1 MHNSNR
7 IIIRSEQLD
16 KDTLRLNE
24 TLFCNANGY
33 IGVRGTLEEGVPASF
48 NTMRG
53 MYLGGVYEIIPM
65 KQAESL
71 CNLIEKKQTMLNVA
85 DTQTII
91 LTVNGEEFGLDKGT
105 VLSDKRVLNMDEG
118 YTGRRISWKSPKGD
132 LADISIKRMA
142 HLCCPNLFTIEYS
155 VEAVGFSGEI
165 SFDSRHIADVKNYS
179 NPDDPRLAA
188 ESEAY
193 LKVDWCEE
201 KGGISLTESSTQVS
215 KLSIATAVA
224 HKLVKEHEACA
235 EDLHKSLTLEKT
247 SEAEI
252 SAKAVVKVNN
262 GDRVVLTKYTAFSDS
277 LRDNNPADRA
287 LTVVKEQMA
296 ENIDDL
302 YRSQKD
308 ILTKFWADAGM
319 EIEGDDEL
327 ELAMC
332 FNMYQ
337 LFCFSPRVPRMSMA
351 AKGLSGEGYEGHYF
365 WDTEMYALPFF
376 ILTDTQQAKKIL
388 SFRYETLEEAK
399 ENAKLLGHK
408 KGALYPW
415 RTITGVECS
424 GYFPSGTAAYHING
438 AISNA
443 IVSYYLATGDVEYIL
458 NEGCEIL
465 IETARLWF
473 DVGNYDRR
481 GKFVINEV
489 TGPDEYTCMVDNNFY
504 TNACAAHG
512 MKWAVKLAREFS
524 DRSEIK
530 ALLERLS
537 VTEEELSQIQE
548 AADKMYLP
556 YDEDLGISPQDDSF
570 LQKPVW
576 DIASTPKEE
585 FPLLLHYH
593 PLHLYRYQVCKQAD
607 TVLAHFL
614 FPETADRKTMEKSY
628 RYYEKITT
636 HDSSLSTCVF
646 SMQASRLGLKEEAEK
661 YFGDSAKLDLY
672 NLHKNTGDGVHTAN
686 MGGAYMAI
694 VYGFAGV
701 RIDEKGLSIDPFLP
715 ESIKGYSFNF
725 VYRNSHIRLEVKEG
739 LMSVA
744 LIAGEGLTFF
754 HAGEKC
760 RIEDIG
766 VKQQW
771 ILKQ

>member
-1 MHNSNR
+1 MHSNR
-7 IIIRSEQLD
+7 IIIRDEQFD
-16 KDTLRLNE
+16 KDILRLNE

-33 IGVRGTLEEGVPASF
+33 IGVRGTLEEGVPAPF

-85 DTQTII
+85 DTQTIYMS
-91 LTVNGEEFGLDKGT
+91 VEGEEFGLDKGT
-105 VLSDKRVLNMDEG
+105 LLSDKRILNMEEG
-118 YTGRRISWKSPKGD
+118 FTKREITWKNSRGNTV
-132 LADISIKRMA
+132 DISIKRMA
-142 HLCCPNLFTIEYS
+142 HYSCPNLFTIEYS
-155 VEAVGFSGEI
+155 VEAVDFDGSI
-165 SFDSRHIADVKNYS
+165 TFDSRHIADVKNYS

-193 LKVDWCEE
+193 LTVDRCEI
-201 KGGISLTESSTQVS
+201 KDGSSLTVSSTQVS
-215 KLSIATAVA
+215 KLSIASAVG
-224 HKLVKEHEACA
+224 HRLCIEQDGRIIE
-235 EDLHKSLTLEKT
+235 EDIPFALEKKEGT
-247 SEAEI
+247 SV
-252 SAKAVVKVNN
+252 SAKAAVRLDK
-262 GDRVVLTKYTAFSDS
+262 GDRVVLTKYTVFADS
-277 LRDNNPADRA
+277 LRIDDPADTA
-287 LTVVKEQMA
+287 SSLLKELMTK
-296 ENIDDL
+296 ELSGL
-302 YRSQKD
+302 YAAQKD

-327 ELAMC
+327 ELAMS

-337 LFCFSPRVPRMSMA
+337 LFSSSPRADRMSMA

-376 ILTDTQQAKKIL
+376 ILTDTRQAKKIL
-388 SFRYETLEEAK
+388 SFRYETLKEAK
-399 ENAKLLGHK
+399 ENALLLGHR

-443 IVSYYLATGDVEYIL
+443 IVSYYLATGDEEYIL
-458 NEGCEIL
+458 REGEEIL
-465 IETARLWF
+465 IETARLWL
-473 DVGNYDRR
+473 DAGNYDRS

-489 TGPDEYTCMVDNNFY
+489 TGPDEYTCMIDNNFY

-512 MKWAVKLAREFS
+512 MRWAVKLMRELAGRVEMAELKERLGVT
-524 DRSEIK
+524 DAELSEI
-530 ALLERLS
+530 
-537 VTEEELSQIQE
+537 EEASL
-548 AADKMYLP
+548 KMYFP
-556 YDEDLGISPQDDSF
+556 YDEELGISPQDDSF

-576 DIASTPKEE
+576 DLENTPKEE

-614 FPETADRKTMEKSY
+614 FPETADKETMEKSF

-646 SMQASRLGLKEEAEK
+646 SMQASRLGLFDDAEK

-694 VYGFAGV
+694 VYGFAGI
-701 RIDEKGLSIDPFLP
+701 RINEDGISIDPFVPHNL
-715 ESIKGYSFNF
+715 KGYSFSF
-725 VYRNSHIRLEVKEG
+725 IYRGRHIRLCVRDD
-739 LMSVA
+739 LMTVQ
-744 LIAGEGLTFF
+744 LIDGDGFEFTHRGAKCTLAEK
-754 HAGEKC
+754 GEK
-760 RIEDIG
+760 RE
-766 VKQQW
+766 W
-771 ILKQ
+771 TLKQ

>member
-1 MHNSNR
+1 MHSDR
-7 IIIRSEQLD
+7 IIIREEKFD
-16 KDTLRLNE
+16 KEVLRLNE
-24 TLFCNANGY
+24 TLFNNANGY
-33 IGVRGTLEEGVPASF
+33 IGVRGTLEEGVPAPF

-85 DTQTII
+85 DTQTIYMS
-91 LTVNGEEFGLDKGT
+91 VNGEEFGLDKGT
-105 VLSDKRVLNMDEG
+105 LLSDKRILNMDEG
-118 YTGRRISWKSPKGD
+118 YTMRQITWRNSQGNTV
-132 LADISIKRMA
+132 DICIRRMA
-142 HLCCPNLFTIEYS
+142 HFSAPNLFTIEYS
-155 VEAVGFSGEI
+155 VRAVDFEGSI

-193 LKVDWCEE
+193 LTVGRCEV
-201 KGGISLTESSTQVS
+201 KDGISLTVSSTEVS
-215 KLSIATAVA
+215 RLSIATAVG
-224 HKLVKEHEACA
+224 HRLI
-235 EDLHKSLTLEKT
+235 LEQDGRT
-247 SEAEI
+247 SEEDIPFAIEKKENSSV
-252 SAKAVVKVNN
+252 SAKAAVRLEK
-262 GDRVVLTKYTAFSDS
+262 GDRVVLTKYTVFSDS
-277 LRDNNPADRA
+277 LRSVSPAETADS
-287 LTVVKEQMA
+287 LIKELMA
-296 ENIDDL
+296 KNIEDL

-308 ILTKFWADAGM
+308 ILTKFWSDAGM

-327 ELAMC
+327 ELAMA

-337 LFCFSPRVPRMSMA
+337 LFSSSPRADRMSMA
-351 AKGLSGEGYEGHYF
+351 AKGLTGEGYEGHYF

-376 ILTDTQQAKKIL
+376 VLTDAGQAKKIL
-388 SFRYETLEEAK
+388 SFRYETLKEAK
-399 ENAKLLGHK
+399 ENALLLGHK

-438 AISNA
+438 AIEA
-443 IVSYYLATGDVEYIL
+443 AVISYYLATGDEDYIL
-458 NEGCEIL
+458 DEGEEIL
-465 IETARLWF
+465 IETARLWR
-473 DVGNYDRR
+473 DVGNYDRSGR
-481 GKFVINEV
+481 FVINEV

-512 MKWAVKLAREFS
+512 MKWAVKLMRNMADNPRMA
-524 DRSEIK
+524 
-530 ALLERLS
+530 ALKERLK
-537 VTEEELSQIQE
+537 VTDEELADILE
-548 AADKMYLP
+548 AADKIYLP
-556 YDEDLGISPQDDSF
+556 YDEELGISPQDDSF

-576 DIASTPKEE
+576 DIENTPREE

-593 PLHLYRYQVCKQAD
+593 PLHIYRYQVCKQAD

-614 FPETADRKTMEKSY
+614 FPDTADRKTMEKSY

-646 SMQASRLGLKEEAEK
+646 SMQASRLGLTAEAEK

-701 RIDEKGLSIDPFLP
+701 KISEEGLSIDPFIPGNL
-715 ESIKGYSFNF
+715 KGYSFSF
-725 VYRNSHIRLEVKEG
+725 IYRGRHLRLEVTEG
-739 LMSVA
+739 RMGVT
-744 LIAGEGLTFF
+744 LIDGDELSFTHG
-754 HAGEKC
+754 GEKFT
-760 RIEDIG
+760 IKEKG
-766 VKQQW
+766 VKREW
-771 ILKQ
+771 NLKQ

>member
-1 MHNSNR
+1 MRSNR
-7 IIIRSEQLD
+7 IIIREEQFD
-16 KDTLRLNE
+16 KDILRLNE
-24 TLFCNANGY
+24 TLFNNANGY
-33 IGVRGTLEEGVPASF
+33 IGVRGTLEEGVPAPF

-85 DTQTII
+85 DTQTIYMSVDG
-91 LTVNGEEFGLDKGT
+91 TEFSLDKGT
-105 VLSDKRVLNMDEG
+105 LLSDKRILNMDEG
-118 YTGRRISWKSPKGD
+118 HTERQITWKSPQGGTV
-132 LADISIKRMA
+132 DISIKRMA
-142 HLCCPNLFTIEYS
+142 HLEHPNLFTIEYS
-155 VEAVGFSGEI
+155 VEAVDFDGSI
-165 SFDSRHIADVKNYS
+165 SFDSRHIADVLNYS

-193 LKVDWCEE
+193 LTVNKSQVEN
-201 KGGISLTESSTQVS
+201 GISLTVSSTKVS
-215 KLSIATAVA
+215 QLTIATAVG
-224 HKLVKEHEACA
+224 HKLSIKQDNKVL
-235 EDLHKSLTLEKT
+235 EDDIPFVFEKNEGT
-247 SEAEI
+247 SI
-252 SAKAVVKVNN
+252 SAKAAVRLDK
-262 GDRVVLTKYTAFSDS
+262 GEKVVLTKYTVFSDS
-277 LRDNNPADRA
+277 LRSDFPEE
-287 LTVVKEQMA
+287 TVLGLIGDLMAKELS
-296 ENIDDL
+296 DL
-302 YRSQKD
+302 YNEQKSV
-308 ILTKFWADAGM
+308 LSKFWKDAGM

-327 ELAMC
+327 SLAMS

-337 LFCFSPRVPRMSMA
+337 LFCSAPRVDRMSMA

-376 ILTDTQQAKKIL
+376 ILTDTDRAKKIL
-388 SFRYETLEEAK
+388 SFRYETLKEAK
-399 ENAKLLGHK
+399 ENALLLGHK

-443 IVSYYLATGDVEYIL
+443 IVSYYLTTGDVDYIL
-458 NEGCEIL
+458 KEGAEIL
-465 IETARLWF
+465 LETARLWF
-473 DVGNYDRR
+473 DVGNYDRE

-489 TGPDEYTCMVDNNFY
+489 TGPDEYTCMTDNNFY

-512 MKWAVKLAREFS
+512 MKWAVKLIHDLADTE
-524 DRSEIK
+524 EIK
-530 ALLERLS
+530 DLRKRLK
-537 VTEEELSQIQE
+537 VTDEELDDILKASE
-548 AADKMYLP
+548 KMFLP
-556 YDEDLGISPQDDSF
+556 YDEELGISPQDDSF
-570 LQKPVW
+570 LQKPIW
-576 DIASTPKEE
+576 DIANTPKEE

-614 FPETADRKTMEKSY
+614 FPDTADKITMEKSY

-646 SMQASRLGLKEEAEK
+646 SMQASRLGLHEEAEK

-672 NLHKNTGDGVHTAN
+672 NLHKNTGDGIHTAN

-701 RIDEKGLSIDPFLP
+701 RISKEGLSIDSFLP
-715 ESIKGYSFNF
+715 RNLKGYSFNF
-725 VYRNSHIRLEVKEG
+725 TYMGRHIRLEVKKS
-739 LMSVA
+739 LMSVM
-744 LIAGEGLTFF
+744 LIDGESFEFF
-754 HAGEKC
+754 HDGEKYTIC
-760 RIEDIG
+760 DKG
-766 VKQQW
+766 VKREW

>member
-1 MHNSNR
+1 MHSDR
-7 IIIRSEQLD
+7 IIIREEKFD
-16 KDTLRLNE
+16 KEILRLNE

-33 IGVRGTLEEGVPASF
+33 IGVRGTLEEGVPTNF

-85 DTQTII
+85 DTQTIFMS
-91 LTVNGEEFGLDKGT
+91 VDGEEFGLDKGT
-105 VLSDKRVLNMDEG
+105 LLSDKRILNMDEG
-118 YTGRRISWKSPKGD
+118 YTQRKILWKSPSGNT
-132 LADISIKRMA
+132 AEISIKRMA
-142 HLCCPNLFTIEYS
+142 HFSCPNLFTQEYS
-155 VEAVGFSGEI
+155 VRAIDFDGAV
-165 SFDSRHIADVKNYS
+165 SFDSRHISDVKNYS

-193 LKVDWCEE
+193 LTTDRCEV
-201 KGGISLTESSTQVS
+201 KDGISLTVSSTRVS
-215 KLSIATAVA
+215 RLSIAAAVGHSLCVEQEGRVIDEGIPFA
-224 HKLVKEHEACA
+224 YEKKE
-235 EDLHKSLTLEKT
+235 DTGV
-247 SEAEI
+247 
-252 SAKAVVKVNN
+252 SAKAVAHLDK
-262 GDRVVLTKYTAFSDS
+262 GDSAVLTKYTVFSDT
-277 LRDNNPADRA
+277 LRSDDPAAAVLGLIKD
-287 LTVVKEQMA
+287 LMA
-296 ENIDDL
+296 KDIKDL
-302 YRSQKD
+302 YRSQKE
-308 ILTKFWADAGM
+308 ILERFWSDAGM

-327 ELAMC
+327 ELAMA

-337 LFCFSPRVPRMSMA
+337 LFSSSPRADRMSMA

-376 ILTDTQQAKKIL
+376 VLTDTEQAKKIL
-388 SFRYETLEEAK
+388 AFRYETLKEAK
-399 ENAKLLGHK
+399 ENALLLGHK

-438 AISNA
+438 AISSA
-443 IVSYYLATGDVEYIL
+443 IVSYYLATGDVDYIL
-458 NEGCEIL
+458 KEGEEIL
-465 IETARLWF
+465 IETARLWL
-473 DVGNYDRR
+473 DTGNYDRKGR
-481 GKFVINEV
+481 FVINEV
-489 TGPDEYTCMVDNNFY
+489 TGPDEYTCMVDNNYY

-512 MKWAVKLAREFS
+512 MKWAVRLMKELEGEPAMAEL
-524 DRSEIK
+524 RS
-530 ALLERLS
+530 RLG
-537 VTEEELSQIQE
+537 VTDEELAEIQR
-548 AADKMYLP
+548 AADAMYLP
-556 YDEDLGISPQDDSF
+556 YDEELGISPQDDSF
-570 LQKPVW
+570 LQKPIW
-576 DIASTPKEE
+576 DIAATPREE

-614 FPETADRKTMEKSY
+614 FPENADKQTMEKSY

-646 SMQASRLGLKEEAEK
+646 SMQASRLGLHEEAEK

-701 RIDEKGLSIDPFLP
+701 KITADGISIDPFVPKKL
-715 ESIKGYSFNF
+715 KGYSFSF
-725 VYRNSHIRLEVKEG
+725 IYRGRHIRLEVREG
-739 LMSVA
+739 LMAVT
-744 LIAGEGLTFF
+744 LMDGDGFELC
-754 HAGEKC
+754 HDGEKFSIDKKGD
-760 RIEDIG
+760 RRE
-766 VKQQW
+766 W
-771 ILKQ
+771 TLKQ